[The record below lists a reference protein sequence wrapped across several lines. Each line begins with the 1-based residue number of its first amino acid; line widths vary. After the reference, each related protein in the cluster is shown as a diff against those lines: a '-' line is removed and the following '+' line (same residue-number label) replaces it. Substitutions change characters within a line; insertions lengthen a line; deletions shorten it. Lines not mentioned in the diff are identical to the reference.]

1 MYKVTAYFRK
11 HKITQKFHDL
21 YDAIDFKDSADA
33 HYPLKVTFR
42 KVIDMREWMISTATI
57 LFDDSKND
65 FRALPK
71 VVRFQILTTLS
82 FVWSTAFT
90 IYIWGHLGNHADVW
104 LGLVIGHIA
113 IICAVYYTFKQ
124 FHMVGNNRTYDFTTG
139 YHSLGRTR
147 SFMIGRDKK
156 GNPYKVYFDKDD
168 PGGEHE

>member
-1 MYKVTAYFRK
+1 MK
-11 HKITQKFHDL
+11 Q
-21 YDAIDFKDSADA
+21 
-33 HYPLKVTFR
+33 
-42 KVIDMREWMISTATI
+42 WMIDTATV

-71 VVRFQILTTLS
+71 VVRFQLLTTLS

-104 LGLVIGHIA
+104 LGLVVGHVA

-124 FHMVGNNRTYDFTTG
+124 FHMVGNRTYDFTG
-139 YHSLGRTR
+139 YHSVGRTR

-156 GNPYKVYFDKDD
+156 GNPFKVYFDKDD